1 MPKKKRK
8 PKENVSTFLHP
19 LPKSDCL
26 TVKTSLKSV
35 LLNYERDFPIINQLV
50 LDSQEIVVRTYLFI
64 RLFILHKYYANET
77 IPDVDKNFVLY
88 CIRTLGTRDNRGR
101 QVVDKA
107 LQLELNNFYDT
118 EFQPLLDKPKFVLV
132 NKTYLIPYLAN
143 QIQTGFN
150 INIKEHFITRFR
162 RFMNIFQPELF
173 DCDDEKAKKKL
184 WNQIKN
190 SVLLDKI
197 NDKCPLAYQAWA
209 NDIRMNYLPNIYEE
223 SFFYD
228 AKCNPNKYLNYT
240 IKMNKKIEEMNDE
253 IDKKI
258 LETNNEDK
266 IKELQTNK
274 KKLFQPIPLRTS
286 CVPSYITIDTSL
298 ILSTFGVK
306 GESYLNN
313 DITKNF
319 RHIWLKVFNIDK
331 SIFKKNDYHFT
342 SIQTDGVGVSIIF
355 EKDNIKKKNTK
366 KKGENIKTDTYLD
379 EISEDDLDILK
390 DRQIVSVDPGKST
403 LVQMMGEDGTTLRYT
418 ACQRRMESLA
428 KRNKN
433 ILWREKNKY
442 DIEKMESELSDQ
454 NSKTVNYDKF
464 KNYIKEKIKLN
475 DKITNFYQ
483 EKLFRKLKWRTQI
496 YRRKSEDKF
505 LNRIEETYGK
515 KEDIIICYGDWSNN
529 KQMKHIMPT
538 MGKGLRKIVSKKF
551 DLALINEY
559 NSSKLCH
566 KCYCELEK
574 YQGKHRVLTCNGCS
588 GLESKKTTFINRDI
602 NACYNIITI
611 AKDWLE
617 KRLRR
622 EEFKPDKSNDD
633 LIT

>member
-8 PKENVSTFLHP
+8 PKDNISHFLLP
-19 LPKSDCL
+19 SPKSDCL
-26 TVKTSLKSV
+26 TIKTSLKSV
-35 LLNYERDFPIINQLV
+35 LLNYDRDFTIINQLV

-77 IPDVDKNFVLY
+77 IPDVDKDFVMY

-101 QVVDKA
+101 LATDKA
-107 LQLELNNFYDT
+107 LQKELNNFYDT
-118 EFQPLLDKPKFVLV
+118 EFQPLLDKPKFTLV
-132 NKTYLIPYLAN
+132 NKTYLIPYLAI

-150 INIKEHFITRFR
+150 NNIKEHFITRIR
-162 RFMNIFQPELF
+162 RFMNIFQPELIG
-173 DCDDEKAKKKL
+173 CSDEKAKNKL
-184 WNQIKN
+184 LNQIKN

-197 NDKCPLAYQAWA
+197 KDKCPLAYQKWA
-209 NDIRMNYLPNIYEE
+209 NDIRMNYLPETYEE

-228 AKCNPNKYLNYT
+228 AKCHPNKYLNYT
-240 IKMNKKIEEMNDE
+240 IKMNNKIEEMNDE
-253 IDKKI
+253 IDNQI

-274 KKLFQPIPLRTS
+274 KKLFQPIPLRRS
-286 CVPSYITIDTSL
+286 CVPGYITIDTNV

-306 GESYLNN
+306 GESNLNK
-313 DITKNF
+313 DTKKKF

-331 SIFKKNDYHFT
+331 GEFKKNGYHFT

-355 EKDNIKKKNTK
+355 EKDNITKKNIK
-366 KKGENIKTDTYLD
+366 KSGENIKTDTYLD
-379 EISEDDLDILK
+379 ELSDEDLNVLK
-390 DRQIVSVDPGKST
+390 HRKIVSVDPGKSV
-403 LVQMMGEDGTTLRYT
+403 LSQMMGEDGTTLRYT

-433 ILWREKNKY
+433 ILWREQNKF
-442 DIEKMESELSDQ
+442 DIQKMESELSDQ

-464 KNYIKEKIKLN
+464 KKYIREKIKLN
-475 DKITNFYQ
+475 DKIINFYQ
-483 EKLFRKLKWRTQI
+483 DQLFRKLKWRTQI

-505 LNRIEETYGK
+505 LNRIEETYGS

-529 KQMKHIMPT
+529 RQMKNIMPT
-538 MGKGLRKIVSKKF
+538 MGKGMRKIVSKKF

-559 NSSKLCH
+559 KSSKLCH
-566 KCYCELEK
+566 KCYCELENYK
-574 YQGKHRVLTCNGCS
+574 GKHRVLMCKGCS

-602 NACYNIITI
+602 NACYNIMTI
-611 AKDWLE
+611 AKDWIE
-617 KRLRR
+617 SKKRRD
-622 EEFKPDKSNDD
+622 EFKPDKLNDD
-633 LIT
+633 LIK